1 MEDSIKKTE
10 AAIEAIL
17 FSLGDAVPLKELSN
31 VLEIDDKTLEKIIT
45 NMMDKYEQED
55 RGIRLVKL
63 ENSYQL
69 CTKNEHYDVLSKIVN
84 MPKRYYYELLVEFVK
99 CFLIGICRLFLYRI
113 LHRKKQKK
121 SSN

>member
-17 FSLGDAVPLKELSN
+17 FSIGDAVPLKERSS

-63 ENSYQL
+63 ENSR
-69 CTKNEHYDVLSKIVN
+69 KNQIEW
-84 MPKRYYYELLVEFVK
+84 
-99 CFLIGICRLFLYRI
+99 RI
-113 LHRKKQKK
+113 
-121 SSN
+121 